1 LLLAAADGAIEAVD
15 LQHFRLGEIPFWHR
29 AVQVELLGRGIEF
42 QLPDDEYHAWV
53 EVRGRL
59 TINLPP
65 PSGPPVYPEV
75 GAGDEVAAVVMIPDR
90 RHKREAE
97 LPAMKPN
104 VLVVGGWVEI
114 DVVPGAASGAANR
127 PIERSEELP
136 PGEYAPSG
144 QHPVLRSAQEDSVEY
159 SGLPPGGK
167 RTGIDWDA
175 ADADKVAVIGRGPDN
190 VFPMLHGSDR
200 RGI

>member
-1 LLLAAADGAIEAVD
+1 MSRSGFGDLQAGQLLLAAADGAIEAVD

-75 GAGDEVAAVVMIPDR
+75 GAG
-90 RHKREAE
+90 
-97 LPAMKPN
+97 
-104 VLVVGGWVEI
+104 
-114 DVVPGAASGAANR
+114 
-127 PIERSEELP
+127 RSEEHTSELQ
-136 PGEYAPSG
+136 S
-144 QHPVLRSAQEDSVEY
+144 LR
-159 SGLPPGGK
+159 
-167 RTGIDWDA
+167 
-175 ADADKVAVIGRGPDN
+175 
-190 VFPMLHGSDR
+190 H
-200 RGI
+200 